1 MKSLVCWSGG
11 KDSALA
17 LHETRRRGDGDVVG
31 LLTTLSAEFDRV
43 SMHGVRRELLEMQA
57 TALGLPVEKVLLP
70 TPPPDAPCPVSIPR
84 PTHGFTVFATN
95 GSYEEK
101 MLEAFRRGRDQV
113 VEAIVSGDIF
123 LEDLRAYR
131 EQLLAEAGLQGVFPL
146 WKRHTRELMQDFIG
160 SGFRA
165 IVVCV
170 DSKKLD
176 SSWAG
181 RFLDEAFLRDLPSGV
196 DPCGE
201 NGEFHTFVF
210 DGPGFRNP
218 VPFLVGETVS
228 REPFWF
234 CDLKETFSACSGRPG
249 QVRGEPAQL
258 RGAAQRPV

>member
-1 MKSLVCWSGG
+1 MKALLSWSGG

-17 LHETRRRGDGDVVG
+17 LREARLRGDVQVVG
-31 LLTTLSAEFDRV
+31 LLTTFSAEFDRV
-43 SMHGVRRELLEMQA
+43 SMHGVRRSLLEAQA
-57 TALGLPVEKVLLP
+57 LALDLPLEKVFLP
-70 TPPPDAPCPVSIPR
+70 TLPPDGPCPSSPAR
-84 PTHGFTVFATN
+84 AAPGFTVFPSNNA
-95 GSYEEK
+95 YEEK
-101 MLEAFRRGRDQV
+101 VLEAFQRARDQG

-131 EQLLAEAGLQGVFPL
+131 ERLLSAAGLEGIFPL
-146 WKRHTRELMQDFIG
+146 WKRHTGELMRDFIA

-170 DSKKLD
+170 DSRKLD
-176 SSWAG
+176 GSWAG
-181 RFLDEAFLRDLPSGV
+181 RLLDQAFLRDLPPEV

-249 QVRGEPAQL
+249 QVGGEPAQL
-258 RGAAQRPV
+258 GGAAQRPV

>member
-1 MKSLVCWSGG
+1 MSRRLPAAAAGRGLKALVSWSGG

-17 LHETRRRGDGDVVG
+17 LREARLRGGVEIVG
-31 LLTTLSAEFDRV
+31 LLTTFSAEFDRV
-43 SMHGVRRELLEMQA
+43 SMHGVRRSLLEAQA
-57 TALGLPVEKVLLP
+57 AALDLRLEKVFLP
-70 TPPPDAPCPVSIPR
+70 TPPPHGPCPSSP
-84 PTHGFTVFATN
+84 A
-95 GSYEEK
+95 
-101 MLEAFRRGRDQV
+101 
-113 VEAIVSGDIF
+113 
-123 LEDLRAYR
+123 RAA
-131 EQLLAEAGLQGVFPL
+131 QLLSEAGLKGVFPL
-146 WKRHTRELMQDFIG
+146 WKRHTRELMENFIG

-181 RFLDEAFLRDLPSGV
+181 RPLDEAFLRDLPSGV

-234 CDLKETFSACSGRPG
+234 CDLKETFGACSGRPG
-249 QVRGEPAQL
+249 QVGGEPAQL
-258 RGAAQRPV
+258 GGAAQRPV